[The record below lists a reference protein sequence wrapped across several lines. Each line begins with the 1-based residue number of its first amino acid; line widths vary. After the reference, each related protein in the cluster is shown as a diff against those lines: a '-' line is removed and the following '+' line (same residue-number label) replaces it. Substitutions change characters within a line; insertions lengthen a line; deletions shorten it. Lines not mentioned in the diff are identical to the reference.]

1 MQTLHPKHFD
11 QGTILAQTP
20 YPGFLHGC
28 KTVPDLLALMSSK
41 GAEMLVQSINSRLY
55 LNPVNSPNV
64 LQDNRKAKRARAAPK
79 ITSQDRFIDW
89 DKWTA
94 KEIIRRH
101 LAIGPLWSFVKNR
114 GKVRRLIWSTG
125 FKYKSKT
132 KVPYIRDCHV
142 GRLMVFGDEECAGKQ
157 VAYVRTI
164 DNRYLGVGRIK
175 IEGDVENPPLRAAK
189 KADMIDR
196 GQYRQNDA
204 IAEIVLARD
213 PLAGDSCSEKAV
225 ANVP

>member
-11 QGTILAQTP
+11 RGTILAQTP

-55 LNPVNSPNV
+55 LNPVESPNV
-64 LQDNRKAKRARAAPK
+64 LQDNRKEIARAAPK
-79 ITSQDRFIDW
+79 ITSQDRLIDW
-89 DKWTA
+89 NKWTA

-101 LAIGPLWSFVKNR
+101 RAIGPLWSFAKNK
-114 GKVRRLIWSTG
+114 GKVKRLIWSTG
-125 FKYKSKT
+125 FKQRT
-132 KVPYIRDCHV
+132 RVPYIRDCQV
-142 GRLMVFGDEECAGKQ
+142 GRLMVFGDEECADKQ

-164 DNRYLGVGRIK
+164 DNRYLGVRRIK

-189 KADMIDR
+189 KADMIDH
-196 GQYRQNDA
+196 GHYRQNDA
-204 IAEIVLARD
+204 IAEIVLSMD
-213 PLAGDSCSEKAV
+213 PLAEG
-225 ANVP
+225 